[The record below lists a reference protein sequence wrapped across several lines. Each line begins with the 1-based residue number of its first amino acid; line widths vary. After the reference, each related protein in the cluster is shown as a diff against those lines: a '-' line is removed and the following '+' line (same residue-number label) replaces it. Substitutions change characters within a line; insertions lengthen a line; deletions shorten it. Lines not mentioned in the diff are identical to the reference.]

1 MNSKRIF
8 SLLLTLMMVFAVL
21 TGCGNAKDKII
32 EQIAAEQT
40 QTEVPD
46 ETSAVEET
54 TTEEATE
61 TETEKTEADVEET
74 VAEETE
80 EKKSEETTEDTDKAQ
95 EEDAGDVETVS
106 ADTKENAAELGVWV
120 ATLANGKDMELG
132 NIRYRVTRI
141 SDDQDAI
148 MAKIDEYN
156 ADDDNFIKVETDLP
170 ENTSLK
176 LCEYEVVYEDGF
188 PGYGE
193 DGNILYSPYL
203 RFSITAE
210 EGGLDTDDGYSHIGI
225 NTVDISKKV
234 EDFKN
239 GDTFKGLVV
248 YAIPNNAIEQY
259 YLSVYYSDEDQDGNA
274 LSQYTYVKPEEIQVN

>member
-1 MNSKRIF
+1 MNYKRIF
-8 SLLLTLMMVFAVL
+8 SLLLTLMMVFALL

-40 QTEVPD
+40 QTEAPD

-61 TETEKTEADVEET
+61 TETEKTEAE
-74 VAEETE
+74 AEETE

-95 EEDAGDVETVS
+95 GEEAGDVETVS

-132 NIRYRVTRI
+132 NIRYRVTSI

-148 MAKIDEYN
+148 MAEIDEYN

-170 ENTSLK
+170 ENTILK

-193 DGNILYSPYL
+193 DGNVHYSPNL
-203 RFSITAE
+203 SFSIAAE

-259 YLSVYYSDEDQDGNA
+259 YLSLYYSDKDQDGNA
-274 LSQYTYVKPEEIQVN
+274 LSQYTYVKPEEIKVD